1 MGFLYDKIFKKCNFF
16 GLSLV
21 NIVKAFNRGE
31 FMDADFTRI
40 YELYSP
46 DIYRLIY
53 SYTLNSVDA
62 KDILQETFLKLY
74 NNLEKLPKDD
84 LQIKKWLMRVAA
96 NQSKN
101 FLKSYWHIHTK
112 SLSDKDFNPKLSQEE
127 KDTLVISSKIDK
139 KYRIPIYLHYYEGYN
154 IEEIAD
160 ILKISKSAVKLRLS
174 RAREKIKKEM
184 ER

>member
-1 MGFLYDKIFKKCNFF
+1 
-16 GLSLV
+16 
-21 NIVKAFNRGE
+21 
-31 FMDADFTRI
+31 MDTDFTRI

-53 SYTLNSVDA
+53 SYTLNKVDA
-62 KDILQETFLKLY
+62 KDILQETFLRLY
-74 NNLEKLPKDD
+74 KNLEKLPKDD
-84 LQIKKWLMRVAA
+84 TQIKKWLIKVAS

-101 FLKSYWHIHTK
+101 FLKSYWYTHTK
-112 SLSDKDFNPKLSQEE
+112 TLSDEDFNSKLSQEE
-127 KDTLVISSKIDK
+127 KDTLVISSKINK
-139 KYRIPIYLHYYEGYN
+139 KYRIPIYLYYYEGYS

-184 ER
+184 ERWYERLWKKL

>member
-1 MGFLYDKIFKKCNFF
+1 
-16 GLSLV
+16 
-21 NIVKAFNRGE
+21 
-31 FMDADFTRI
+31 MDTDFTRI

-53 SYTLNSVDA
+53 SYTLNKVDA
-62 KDILQETFLKLY
+62 KDILQETFLRLY
-74 NNLEKLPKDD
+74 KNLEKLPKDD
-84 LQIKKWLMRVAA
+84 LQIKRWLMRVAS

-101 FLKSYWHIHTK
+101 FLKSYWHTHTK
-112 SLSDKDFNPKLSQEE
+112 TINDEDFNSRLSQEE
-127 KDTLVISSKIDK
+127 KDTLVISSKINK
-139 KYRIPIYLHYYEGYN
+139 KYRIPIYLYYYEGYS